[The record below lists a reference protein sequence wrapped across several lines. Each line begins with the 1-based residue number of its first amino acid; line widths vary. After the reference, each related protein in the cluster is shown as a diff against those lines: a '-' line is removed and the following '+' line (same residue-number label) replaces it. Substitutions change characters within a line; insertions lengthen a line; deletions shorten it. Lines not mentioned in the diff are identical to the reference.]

1 MSALGLLLL
10 AAAGAAIVLTG
21 LPVYVVLL
29 AAALLGAVAIAAVDP
44 GQLPL
49 LTALPT
55 RLLALLESDILQT
68 LPLYVL
74 LGTLLDRLGVAAAL
88 FATLQRLTRR
98 SVAAPLLAG
107 MGVGALLGPV
117 NGSVGASV
125 LALARVLPA
134 RLAAQG
140 VAPAQQHAAVA
151 VASTFGVVIPPSL
164 VLILLGDA
172 LLDAHTIA
180 VNVTGRSDTI
190 INSDA
195 LFRAA
200 MLPAVAV
207 VLLSAAA
214 AAWSMRKS
222 ARAPAQPL
230 ALRDALLA
238 LAAAG
243 ALAVL
248 LGAVALGVFKAVD
261 AAAVATTLALA
272 GGLASGRLQGTVL
285 RGALR
290 DALAG
295 TGALFA
301 LLLAATTL
309 TLVLRVLGTPALVA
323 SWIAGLPGSDVA
335 VVACVIVAVVFTA
348 FVLDAYE
355 AIFVVVPIVIPPL
368 LIRVADAQWVAV
380 LTLLAL
386 QLSFLLPPLGYSVL
400 MTASWMPP
408 PKPSSRAAWHALR
421 PFVAVQCLVLA
432 LVLAF
437 PVLSHPF
444 GALADRPVTPAGAGQ
459 LEDVAPPPPPELP
472 PELAPPVPPQG
483 SVPGR

>member
-1 MSALGLLLL
+1 
-10 AAAGAAIVLTG
+10 
-21 LPVYVVLL
+21 
-29 AAALLGAVAIAAVDP
+29 
-44 GQLPL
+44 

-55 RLLALLESDILQT
+55 RLIALLESDILQT

-74 LGTLLDRLGVAAAL
+74 LGTLLDRLGLADAL
-88 FATLQRLTRR
+88 FATLQRLVRR
-98 SVAAPLLAG
+98 SAAAPLLAG

-125 LALARVLPA
+125 LALSRVLPA
-134 RLAAQG
+134 RLTAQG

-180 VNVTGRSDTI
+180 VNATGRSDTI

-200 MLPAVAV
+200 LLPALVL

-214 AAWSMRKS
+214 ALWSMRKRARVTAPPL
-222 ARAPAQPL
+222 ARAT
-230 ALRDALLA
+230 ALLA
-238 LAAAG
+238 LTAG
-243 ALAVL
+243 TVLALL
-248 LGAVALGVFKAVD
+248 LGAVTLGVFKAVD
-261 AAAVATTLALA
+261 AAAVATALALA
-272 GGLASGRLQGTVL
+272 GGLASGRLRGPVL
-285 RGALR
+285 RGALQ
-290 DALAG
+290 DALSS

-323 SWIAGLPGSDVA
+323 TWIAALPGNDVA
-335 VVACVIVAVVFTA
+335 VVACVIVAVVLTA

-368 LIRVADAQWVAV
+368 LIRVADVQWVAV

-386 QLSFLLPPLGYSVL
+386 QLSFLLPPLGYAVL

-408 PKPSSRAAWHALR
+408 PHPAPRAAWHALR

-437 PVLSHPF
+437 PALSHPF
-444 GALADRPVTPAGAGQ
+444 GALADRPAAPTGAGQ
-459 LEDVAPPPPPELP
+459 LEDVVPPPPPDLP
-472 PELAPPVPPQG
+472 PELLPQDAQRPAA
-483 SVPGR
+483 PGR